1 MRRFGLRK
9 GLIVTH
15 DQDDAAVQDGCEIA
29 VVSAARYF
37 TSS

>member
-15 DQDDAAVQDGCEIA
+15 DQDDEAVQDGCEIA
-29 VVSAARYF
+29 VVSASRYLARM
-37 TSS
+37 